1 MTLKFLNIKGH
12 LSWLQ
17 QEVNHRNVDRIIHS
31 DKFHMVGKHG
41 SLVPLS
47 MCENIHF
54 LKVHFFYILCVYAAT
69 PLFYSCSMAQTESSS
84 VPVSLNFLFCPQ
96 FAADLAGVGFSSW
109 ESPERRRNYVGEG
122 EQHKANSEALT
133 KRKAKM
139 FQLLKSRY
147 LEWYF

>member
-1 MTLKFLNIKGH
+1 M
-12 LSWLQ
+12 LQ
-17 QEVNHRNVDRIIHS
+17 LHCFTV
-31 DKFHMVGKHG
+31 
-41 SLVPLS
+41 
-47 MCENIHF
+47 
-54 LKVHFFYILCVYAAT
+54 AAWHKQK
-69 PLFYSCSMAQTESSS
+69 AR
-84 VPVSLNFLFCPQ
+84 VFLFHWTFSFVQ